1 MIGPVF
7 VSLSDN
13 PKYANIVFLKVDV
26 DEVQVGYEA
35 AAKHSVTDTVCDLGY
50 WSDFEGLC
58 RAELSTSHVVLCAKH

>member
-26 DEVQVGYEA
+26 DEVQVGAEA
-35 AAKHSVTDTVCDLGY
+35 AASRHFAKHSL
-50 WSDFEGLC
+50 
-58 RAELSTSHVVLCAKH
+58 